1 MIKLSV
7 SRQAQARLG
16 PNPSL
21 LLVLLMWIERY
32 GRAQP

>member
-7 SRQAQARLG
+7 SRQALARLG
-16 PNPSL
+16 PNASL